1 MTQPYQFEE
10 PEQRG
15 AGDRFTAD
23 DAQNRRVIVVPV
35 EYVPEIRTSRGDTTD
50 AIKLNVVDLQG
61 GFNPQTGQDDPPQAY
76 HGTLWFGGRL
86 IGAFRNGIGKSFI
99 GYVAKVPVQGGFKAW
114 QFHSLTQDPQTVQ
127 LATSWLQANPDFM
140 EGCRNDVE
148 MAARYPT
155 QQQQPMQQQAQ
166 PAQQWGT
173 GQGQWNQAQQWQAQQ
188 PPQPPPYQQPG
199 PTPVP
204 PGQPQG
210 PAPMPPVATPSSM
223 VQPPLPPPLSAP
235 PAQQSP
241 APMQQPPA
249 PTSPAQQLP
258 PPGGQTV
265 MQRLQAQRETDPGQ
279 PPPSREEAGF

>member
-1 MTQPYQFEE
+1 MTQPYTFEE

-23 DAQNRRVIVVPV
+23 DAQNRRVIVVPI

-61 GFNPQTGQDDPPQAY
+61 GFNPQSGQDDPPQAY

-114 QFHSLTQDPQTVQ
+114 QFHSLTQDAQTVQ

-155 QQQQPMQQQAQ
+155 QQQQLAQQQAQ
-166 PAQQWGT
+166 PQQQWGT
-173 GQGQWNQAQQWQAQQ
+173 GQQAQGQWNQPMQQQ
-188 PPQPPPYQQPG
+188 PPQPPPYQ
-199 PTPVP
+199 
-204 PGQPQG
+204 PQG
-210 PAPMPPVATPSSM
+210 PAPLPGQYQQQP

-235 PAQQSP
+235 TAQQSP
-241 APMQQPPA
+241 APMQQPPQ

-265 MQRLQAQRETDPGQ
+265 MERLRAQREGEPGQ
-279 PPPSREEAGF
+279 APPSQQEAGF